1 MSQKS
6 LLCHMNI
13 LLSDGSTADS
23 TKASGKPDRKSV
35 V

>member
-23 TKASGKPDRKSV
+23 TKADRKSV